1 MSNSPEFDQN
11 VAHRFFAVEC
21 FNKAWD
27 LLDKPIRTPDEEEEM
42 LRLGFASYW
51 HWTQRPDCEPG
62 NLSISY
68 WQLSRIYAVLG
79 QAENARRY
87 GERCL
92 KISQGE
98 GMLPFHLGYAY
109 EALARAESVAGNVS
123 KVKEYRSSARQ
134 VAERMTDEDARKQL
148 LADLETIK

>member
-1 MSNSPEFDQN
+1 MTNQHAFDLDT
-11 VAHRFFAVEC
+11 AHRFFAVEC

-27 LLDKPIRTPDEEEEM
+27 LLDNPACTQDKDEEM

-51 HWTQRPDCEPG
+51 HWTQHPDCEPG

-92 KISQGE
+92 EVSQGE
-98 GMLPFHLGYAY
+98 GMLPFQLGYAY
-109 EALARAESVAGNVS
+109 EALARAESVAGNAS
-123 KVKEYRSSARQ
+123 KVKEYLASARQ
-134 VAERMTDEDARKQL
+134 VVERMTDEETRNQL
-148 LADLETIK
+148 LADLETIQ